1 MAIISSKSDYFCP
14 FCSISEL
21 RHTINKSKVVL
32 KSSMLVPKILLVRS
46 LLQSIFRSGCDSSIV
61 ALVLN
66 RICDAGVIVFPEAV
80 DGPDPTPGHWTHPHS
95 RHIQDLESY
104 NQSSNETRM
113 RIHCSNDLTS
123 RTFGAGI
130 ELFGAVFSLL
140 NGGLSSELEQFDKK
154 VPDRASDS

>member
-1 MAIISSKSDYFCP
+1 MTFLSNCSS
-14 FCSISEL
+14 SEH
-21 RHTINKSKVVL
+21 RPPVNKLKTAP
-32 KSSMLVPKILLVRS
+32 KSSILAPKVLLARS
-46 LLQSIFRSGCDSSIV
+46 LLQSIFRSGCDSFIV

-154 VPDRASDS
+154 VSDRT